1 MNGTSRPGA
10 EAEPDRATPNLS
22 DEQAKY
28 LAEVRAA
35 VGRLASREVQP
46 ADARGALASV
56 ESHAGIDPDPP
67 TVSRRFSARLSRHAF
82 RRLTGWDLR
91 YLGAQ
96 VTVLGHSIVR
106 FGGAIVDRTE
116 RLEAQTAGLGDG
128 LASLSERLERLEGLV
143 VPEGLE
149 RPEGLGRHEAVV
161 VPEGLERPDG
171 PGRQADGR

>member
-10 EAEPDRATPNLS
+10 PAKPAQATPDLS
-22 DEQAKY
+22 DKQAEY
-28 LAEVRAA
+28 LAEVKAA

-106 FGGAIVDRTE
+106 LGSAIVDRTE
-116 RLEAQTAGLGDG
+116 RLEAQTASLGDD
-128 LASLSERLERLEGLV
+128 LASLSERLDRLEQHEGLV
-143 VPEGLE
+143 GPEGLERPEGLVGPEGLE
-149 RPEGLGRHEAVV
+149 RPEGLGR
-161 VPEGLERPDG
+161 
-171 PGRQADGR
+171 QADGR